1 MPVSVHWQVVLV
13 VDVDVDVDVVV
24 DAVVVTLVNIDPR
37 RASLTGIAMM
47 IDSDLD
53 LIDCKRDGPRPL

>member
-1 MPVSVHWQVVLV
+1 MPVAGCCQCQCPFTGKLYWLYI
-13 VDVDVDVDVVV
+13 DVDVD
-24 DAVVVTLVNIDPR
+24 AVALVIDSDPR

-53 LIDCKRDGPRPL
+53 LIDRKRA